1 MKTFALSTSLFALL
15 LAACSSSTEPS
26 DSQSGAA
33 MSKDD
38 ARAAG
43 KADQGT
49 DYCEEFGWYGDG
61 ECDDFC
67 LQPDPDCGQGCEYDG
82 KHYAPGESF
91 PSSDGCNTCTCG
103 EAGVGCTKRACA
115 PCDPTLMCGQAI
127 TCVDGKSYPTTCGP
141 ANCDQPMGGCDDE
154 PACDPTL
161 MCGQAITC
169 VDGKS
174 YPTTC
179 GPANCDP
186 PMGDCEEEP
195 ACDPTLMCGD
205 AITCIDGKL
214 YPTTCGPANCDQ
226 PLGDC

>member
-1 MKTFALSTSLFALL
+1 MKTFALPTSLFALL

-67 LQPDPDCGQGCEYDG
+67 LQPDPDCGQGC
-82 KHYAPGESF
+82 
-91 PSSDGCNTCTCG
+91 
-103 EAGVGCTKRACA
+103 
-115 PCDPTLMCGQAI
+115 
-127 TCVDGKSYPTTCGP
+127 
-141 ANCDQPMGGCDDE
+141 
-154 PACDPTL
+154 DPTL

-195 ACDPTLMCGD
+195 DCDPTLMCGD

-214 YPTTCGPANCDQ
+214 YPTTCGPTNCDQ